1 MERGPSRLGSS
12 LQLKETIEVRFEK
25 ASESEKKPEPE
36 KKIEL
41 EKRCDEVRF
50 RKTASG
56 ETVRVCRRDAADGK
70 TCDYQNNKILV
81 TANVGYQ
88 QGSGAPPMIPKY
100 VCSKAQEIYA
110 QNKPESS
117 GAK

>member
-25 ASESEKKPEPE
+25 APEKKPALEE
-36 KKIEL
+36 K
-41 EKRCDEVRF
+41 CNEVRF

-56 ETVRVCRRDAADGK
+56 EMVRVCRRDAADGK